1 MLKWDPDDYGGVERI
16 SLRTDDIWMPDITAY
31 ERLDVGNAYVN
42 IFEPYAIVNSSG
54 YVNYYDL
61 SDLTVYCRLHMTLFP
76 FDTQICQ
83 IVFSSYSYD
92 SDQLELSY
100 ANTTSSNE
108 NGFAPN
114 GVWKLDTFLVQEE
127 EVLYTCCP
135 NPYVEVHYAFF
146 MKRIGNFYIYSMWI
160 PSGLLSSM
168 IIAVFIM
175 HPNSGEKVSLSVSN
189 VLAFVL
195 FQQIVV
201 GSMPR
206 SGDDSPII
214 GKHGVSDQGAATL
227 PPWSDDTRVMECYSP
242 RPCSVN

>member
-1 MLKWDPDDYGGVERI
+1 M
-16 SLRTDDIWMPDITAY
+16 
-31 ERLDVGNAYVN
+31 
-42 IFEPYAIVNSSG
+42 
-54 YVNYYDL
+54 
-61 SDLTVYCRLHMTLFP
+61 
-76 FDTQICQ
+76 
-83 IVFSSYSYD
+83 
-92 SDQLELSY
+92 ELSY

-227 PPWSDDTRVMECYSP
+227 PPWSDDTRVMECNSP